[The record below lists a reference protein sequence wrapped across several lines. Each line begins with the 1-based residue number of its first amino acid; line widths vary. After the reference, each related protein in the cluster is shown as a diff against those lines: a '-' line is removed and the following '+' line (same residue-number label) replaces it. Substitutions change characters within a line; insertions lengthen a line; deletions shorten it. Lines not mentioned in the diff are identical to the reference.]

1 MQPTTISSWALLI
14 WKAIESH
21 GRDPRSLF
29 QQAGVDPKKL
39 RDPNGRYPI
48 SALTRLWRLAAK
60 TTGDLCIG
68 LTAARFLHPTTL
80 HALGYSWLASD
91 TLREALERGER
102 YHRLVSNGFEARLE
116 TLPDQY
122 RFIMQP
128 GDAVVFAD
136 EAVDAAMAIV
146 LMMCRASC
154 GADFSP
160 LRVQMLR
167 KTPADPG
174 AYARLFRAPIEYG
187 ANTNAFLFSRQVAD
201 TTLPT
206 GNAELARAND
216 KVITEYLVRFDRG
229 SIKRRVELKL
239 LEQLSSGHASQE
251 TIAKAL
257 HMSSRTLQRKLKEEG
272 TTYKDLL
279 DETRRY
285 LAAQYVRESR
295 LSVSEITFLLGFSE
309 PANFS
314 RAFKRWTGRSP
325 SDYRTHL
332 SS

>member
-1 MQPTTISSWALLI
+1 MQPTTISSWGVLI

-21 GRDPRSLF
+21 GCDPRSLF
-29 QQAGVDPKKL
+29 EQAGLDPKKL

-48 SALTRLWRLAAK
+48 SALTRLWRRAAK
-60 TTGDLCIG
+60 STADSCIG

-116 TLPDQY
+116 TSPDHY
-122 RFIMQP
+122 RFVMQP
-128 GDAVVFAD
+128 GEGVVFAD
-136 EAVDAAMAIV
+136 EAIDAAMATV

-154 GADFSP
+154 GAEFNP
-160 LRVQMLR
+160 LRVQMTR
-167 KTPADPG
+167 KTPTDPG
-174 AYARLFRAPIEYG
+174 AYSRLFRAPVEYG
-187 ANTNAFLFSRQVAD
+187 ADTNAFLFDKGIAD
-201 TTLPT
+201 SVLPT

-216 KVITEYLVRFDRG
+216 RVITDYLVRFDRG

-239 LEQLSSGHASQE
+239 LEQLSSGHASQD

-257 HMSSRTLQRKLKEEG
+257 HMSPRTLQRKLRDEG
-272 TTYKDLL
+272 ATYKELL
-279 DETRRY
+279 DSTRRY
-285 LAAQYVRESR
+285 LAAQYVKESR

-325 SDYRTHL
+325 SEYRTDL
-332 SS
+332 SG